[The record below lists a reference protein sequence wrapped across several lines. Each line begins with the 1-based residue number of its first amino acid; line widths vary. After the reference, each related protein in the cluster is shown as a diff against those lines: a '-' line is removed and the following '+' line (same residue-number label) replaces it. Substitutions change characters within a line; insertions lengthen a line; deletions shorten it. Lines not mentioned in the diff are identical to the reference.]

1 MNQKH
6 ERYLQTARDLIA
18 AVERDDEAAVDACLD
33 EFTRVRETELFR
45 ELGMLT
51 RQLHES
57 LNAFRLDTRLAD
69 LTENEIPDAR
79 ERLTYVITMTE
90 QAAHRTLNSVEDSM
104 STISRITDIAGGLA
118 EQWQRFRNR
127 ELSVEEFRELSRD
140 IENFLEQVREDAGG
154 VHAMLTEALM
164 AQDYQDLT
172 GQIIRRVI
180 DLVHELEENLVRLVR
195 LSGPRRTEE
204 SAQPADNNDNMKL
217 EGPQVPGTAKD
228 EAAIVHGQDEVDDCF
243 PALASKAAHSA
254 PAKVPAWAWISKTT
268 SFRTFSSNR
277 VRFWKA

>member
-228 EAAIVHGQDEVDDCF
+228 EAAIVHGQDEVDD
-243 PALASKAAHSA
+243 LL
-254 PAKVPAWAWISKTT
+254 
-268 SFRTFSSNR
+268 SSLG
-277 VRFWKA
+277 F